1 MNYSPQKEIDIETLR
16 MAVTGKSKDLSR
28 TLALTLLQSHD
39 YPNKSKD
46 LQTVLE
52 NNNEP
57 TTLRYLAAVY
67 LGRTNIPDVQDI
79 LIKNVRID
87 DERVLAGVVEALGR
101 VGDSRAIPALLDTKN
116 SKKGSVSSKAN
127 FAVALISHRFGL
139 QGNELP
145 IPTEQE
151 YLKMSKDTKP
161 VKISH
166 ASREEINK
174 CINCISDR
182 QFGIQLS
189 QEQAHQ
195 VIIGKDIHLVFL
207 NKQYADIENVK
218 QLLQRKSI
226 LGIIVYK
233 SEEHESYSVEYL
245 ILSSPT
251 TQSGG
256 NIDVIIASP
265 NGDIMFGGML
275 NIRDDNIKFSLRS
288 TSQPGGFPLIIE
300 GNLINKKLKLSCAE
314 FSPSI
319 RITKQPEKVSQLY
332 KV

>member
-1 MNYSPQKEIDIETLR
+1 MVNYDPQKEIDIETLR

-28 TLALTLLQSHD
+28 TLAMNLLQNHD
-39 YPNKSKD
+39 YPNKHKD
-46 LQTVLE
+46 LQAVLE

-67 LGRTNIPDVQDI
+67 LGRTIIPDVQDI
-79 LIKNVRID
+79 LIKNIQID

-101 VGDSRAIPALLDTKN
+101 VGDSRAIPELIRIKN
-116 SKKGSVSSKAN
+116 SKKGFVSSKAN

-139 QGNELP
+139 QGNELS
-145 IPTEQE
+145 IPTEEE

-161 VKISH
+161 VKISQ

-182 QFGIQLS
+182 QFGIQLA
-189 QEQAHQ
+189 QEQVHQ
-195 VIIGKDIHLVFL
+195 VIIGKDMHMVLL
-207 NKQYADIENVK
+207 NKQYADIENAK
-218 QLLQRKSI
+218 QLLHLKSI

-251 TQSGG
+251 AQSGG

-265 NGDIMFGGML
+265 NGNIMFGGML
-275 NIRDDNIKFSLRS
+275 NIRDDDIKFSLRS
-288 TSQPGGFPLIIE
+288 TSQPGGFPLIIA
-300 GNLINKKLKLSCAE
+300 GNLIDKKLKLASAE

-319 RITKQPEKVSQLY
+319 RISEQPEKAS
-332 KV
+332 